1 MKNKSPE
8 IQQLL
13 ESLQYCNDYIKVYPK
28 RKERLVISNSK
39 FYSLKQCVMDFILRN
54 HKQLNIEIGDCII
67 QESSQMY
74 CSSLVYIP
82 LTYNGVLYEFHQLLD
97 NIQSALI
104 ASNAPV
110 MYTSIPYVRPMKQM
124 DENIKAFANN
134 VKLIKYFVWNH
145 YNKTIA
151 NPELFKDK
159 PVQYIHLVSVC
170 NPHIVIQFD
179 CNGAMLT
186 YNTKVHLKYK
196 GEYIKKST
204 RLCTIRKRLNEYIA
218 TREYIIKKSIK
229 IIDK

>member
-1 MKNKSPE
+1 MKNKPFK

-28 RKERLVISNSK
+28 REERLVISNSK

-54 HKQLNIEIGDCII
+54 HKQLNIEIGDCVI

-104 ASNAPV
+104 ASNAPIT
-110 MYTSIPYVRPMKQM
+110 YTSVPYVRPTKQM
-124 DENIKAFANN
+124 DENIKMFANN
-134 VKLIKYFVWNH
+134 IKYIKTYVWEH
-145 YNKTIA
+145 YEKTLA
-151 NPELFKDK
+151 NPKLFKDK

-170 NPHIVIQFD
+170 NPHTIIQFD

-186 YNTKVHLKYK
+186 YKTKVHLKYK
-196 GEYIKKST
+196 GECIKKST

-218 TREYIIKKSIK
+218 TRECIIKKSIE

>member
-1 MKNKSPE
+1 MKNKPLK

-39 FYSLKQCVMDFILRN
+39 FYSLKQCIMDFILRN
-54 HKQLNIEIGDCII
+54 HEQLNVEIGDCVI

-97 NIQSALI
+97 NIQHALI

-110 MYTSIPYVRPMKQM
+110 MYTSIPYVRPTKQM
-124 DENIKAFANN
+124 DEDIKAFANN
-134 VKLIKYFVWNH
+134 VKHIKHFVWNH
-145 YNKTIA
+145 YNKTLA

-170 NPHIVIQFD
+170 NPHVVIQFD

-204 RLCTIRKRLNEYIA
+204 KLGMIRKRLNEHIA
-218 TREYIIKKSIK
+218 AREYIIQKSIEVINK
-229 IIDK
+229 